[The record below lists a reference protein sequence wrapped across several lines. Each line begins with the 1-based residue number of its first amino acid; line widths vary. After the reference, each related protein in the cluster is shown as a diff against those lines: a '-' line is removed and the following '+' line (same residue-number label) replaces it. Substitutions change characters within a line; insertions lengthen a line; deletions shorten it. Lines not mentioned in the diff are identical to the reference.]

1 VERNIVNTL
10 FSPLRSALS
19 RRFLVKVAAATSSAV
34 LLGAG
39 LSACGGSSGGGGGG
53 AAGGGDN
60 TLVVAMTASD
70 IPLLD
75 TGLAQGQGYEGL
87 RFVANQL
94 YDGLTK
100 FDLTDG
106 DAIPQ
111 IEPDLAEKW
120 EANADLTSW
129 TFTLRQGV
137 TFHDGTPWNADAA
150 IYNLER
156 YVDTGTDHFYPD
168 LAAQGGLSVSGIKSF
183 SKIDDTT
190 IQIDTNGPW
199 SYLPVDLAT
208 VYFASPT
215 ALEKLG
221 NEKFGEAP
229 VGTGPFKFD
238 SVVRGQQLTMLAN
251 PDYWNGKPSVD
262 KVILRPIPDAT
273 ARVAALRSGEVNWI
287 EVPPPDDVSSLESED
302 YQVLTNSYDHIWPWV
317 YNTTKPP
324 FDDPAVRTALNWAI
338 DRDSLVSNILQDTA
352 EPALGYAPK
361 ANTAYREENDVYGYD
376 PDKAKQML
384 ADAGYPDG
392 FTMTLSYPTSGSG
405 NMIPGPMNTAL
416 QADLAKVGVK
426 VELKPI
432 EWAAMLT
439 DYFAGKIPD
448 DANAINISLSFQQEG
463 FWSMWFASDSTIN
476 AGKYSNPEVDALL
489 AQAKTVLDPAAR
501 SDIYAQVAAILGED
515 SPWLNVVNDRNPRV
529 LASNVKGFV
538 QPQSWFADLTTI
550 SVS

>member
-1 VERNIVNTL
+1 VNTL
-10 FSPLRSALS
+10 FSPSRPALG

-39 LSACGGSSGGGGGG
+39 LSACGDSSGGGSGS
-53 AAGGGDN
+53 GGGDN
-60 TLVVAMTASD
+60 TLVIAMTASD

-111 IEPDLAEKW
+111 IEPDLAESW
-120 EANADLTSW
+120 EANSDLTSW
-129 TFTLRQGV
+129 TFKLRQGV

-150 IYNLER
+150 IFNLER
-156 YVDTGTDHFYPD
+156 YVDTGTDHYYPD
-168 LAAQGGLSVSGIKSF
+168 LNAQAGLSVSGIKSF
-183 SKIDDTT
+183 SKIDDST

-208 VYFASPT
+208 VYFASP
-215 ALEKLG
+215 AAVQKLG
-221 NEKFGEAP
+221 NEGFGEAP
-229 VGTGPFKFD
+229 VGTGPFTFE
-238 SVVRGQQLTMLAN
+238 SVVRGQQLTMDAN
-251 PDYWNGKPSVD
+251 PDYWNGQPSVD

-287 EVPPPDDVSSLESED
+287 EVPPPDDVSSLEGED
-302 YQVLTNSYDHIWPWV
+302 YQVLTNSYDHVWPWV

-324 FDDPAVRTALNWAI
+324 FDDPEVRTALNWAI
-338 DRDSLVSNILQDTA
+338 DRDSLVTDILQDTA

-361 ANTAYREENDVYGYD
+361 ANTAYRPENDVYGYD

-432 EWAAMLT
+432 EWASMLT

-489 AQAKTVLDPAAR
+489 TQAKTVLDPEAR

-529 LASNVKGFV
+529 LAANVKGFV

-550 SVS
+550 KVS